1 MPVSFLSTT
10 QRERYGRY
18 PDTLSSEELARYFHL
33 DDDDREWIATKRRD
47 SSRLG
52 YALQLTTARFLGTF
66 LEDPTAVPSPVLHTL
81 SSQLGIA
88 DPSGCVV
95 DYRTTRQRWQHTSEI
110 RTRYGYREFTGTGV
124 QFRLGRWLCALCWT
138 GTDRPSALFDYANG
152 WLVGH
157 KVLLPGVTVLERFIA
172 EVRSRMESRLWRLLV
187 RGVTAAQRE
196 RLDDLLK
203 PAEGSRQSWL
213 DRLRKGPVRVS
224 APALVLALLRI
235 ETVRGLGIKL
245 PGTHV
250 PPSRIAA
257 LARFASTV
265 KVSAVARLPEARRIA
280 TLVAFVHCLEASAQD
295 DALDVLDLLLRE
307 LFTKAEK
314 EDRKVRQRSLKDL
327 DRVASTLAE
336 ACRMLLDPALP
347 DSELRERVYAAIG
360 RDELA
365 QALNEVRGLVRPPND
380 VFYTELEARKA
391 TVSRFLPT
399 LLRVIRFDANPAAQP
414 LAQTLQW
421 LHEKPDHDPPTAIV
435 GKAWQ
440 RHVVQDDG
448 RINATAYSFCALDKL
463 RSAIRRR
470 DVFISPSWR
479 YADPRAGLLAGAEWE
494 AARPI
499 VCRSLGLTAQPE
511 ATLSALTC
519 ELDET
524 YRRVAARLPENDAV
538 RFEKVGDKTELVL
551 SPLEALEEPPSLI
564 ALRNEIK
571 ARMPRV
577 DLPEILL
584 EVAGRTGCME
594 AFTHLTERTAR
605 AADLTTSLCAVLMA
619 EACNTG
625 PEPLVRPDTPA
636 LKRDRLMWV
645 DQNYVRDDTLTACN
659 AVLVT
664 AQNRIALARTWGG
677 GDVASADGMR
687 FVVPVR
693 TIHAAPNPKYFNR
706 GRGVTWYNL
715 LSDQRTG
722 LNAITVPGTLRDSL
736 VLLAVVL
743 EQQTELQPTQIMTDT
758 GAYSDLVFGLFRLSN
773 YRFCPR
779 LADVGGTR
787 FWRVDSDADYGD
799 LNALARQRVNLDR
812 ITPHWDDVLRL
823 VGSLKLGLVPAMGI
837 MRTLQVDERPTS
849 LAQAIAE
856 IGRIDKTIHTLN
868 FIDDE
873 ARRRATL
880 LQLNLGE
887 GRHSLAREVFHGK
900 RGELFQR
907 YREGQEDQLSA
918 LGLVVNMI
926 VLWNTLYMDAVLTQ
940 LRNEGYP
947 VKPEDEARLSPF
959 GHEHI
964 NMLGRYSFSV
974 PEAVAR
980 GELRPLTKE
989 NEP

>member
-1 MPVSFLSTT
+1 
-10 QRERYGRY
+10 
-18 PDTLSSEELARYFHL
+18 
-33 DDDDREWIATKRRD
+33 
-47 SSRLG
+47 
-52 YALQLTTARFLGTF
+52 
-66 LEDPTAVPSPVLHTL
+66 
-81 SSQLGIA
+81 
-88 DPSGCVV
+88 
-95 DYRTTRQRWQHTSEI
+95 
-110 RTRYGYREFTGTGV
+110 
-124 QFRLGRWLCALCWT
+124 
-138 GTDRPSALFDYANG
+138 ANG

-157 KVLLPGVTVLERFIA
+157 KVLLPGVTLLERFIA
-172 EVRSRMESRLWRLLV
+172 EIRSRMESRLWRLLV
-187 RGVTAAQRE
+187 HGVTPEQRQ

-203 PAEGSRQSWL
+203 LVEGSRQSWL

-224 APALVLALLRI
+224 APALVAALLRI

-257 LARFASTV
+257 LARFASTA
-265 KVSAVARLPEARRIA
+265 KVSAVARLPEVRRIA

-295 DALDVLDLLLRE
+295 DAIDVLDLLLRE

-327 DRVASTLAE
+327 DRAASTLAE

-347 DSELRERVYAAIG
+347 DGELRERVYAAIG
-360 RDELA
+360 HDELA

-391 TVSRFLPT
+391 TVSRFLPA

-414 LAQTLQW
+414 LAQALQW

-494 AARPI
+494 ASRPI
-499 VCRSLGLTAQPE
+499 VCRSLSLSAQPE
-511 ATLSALTC
+511 ATLSELTR

-524 YRRVAARLPENDAV
+524 YRRVAARLPQNDAV
-538 RFEKVGDKTELVL
+538 RFENVGDKTELVL

-659 AVLVT
+659 AVLVA
-664 AQNRIALARTWGG
+664 AQSRIALARTWGG

-693 TIHAAPNPKYFNR
+693 TIHAGPNPKYFNR

-736 VLLAVVL
+736 ILLAVVL

-787 FWRVDSDADYGD
+787 FWRVDPDADYGD

-837 MRTLQVDERPTS
+837 MRT
-849 LAQAIAE
+849 
-856 IGRIDKTIHTLN
+856 
-868 FIDDE
+868 
-873 ARRRATL
+873 
-880 LQLNLGE
+880 
-887 GRHSLAREVFHGK
+887 
-900 RGELFQR
+900 
-907 YREGQEDQLSA
+907 
-918 LGLVVNMI
+918 
-926 VLWNTLYMDAVLTQ
+926 
-940 LRNEGYP
+940 
-947 VKPEDEARLSPF
+947 
-959 GHEHI
+959 
-964 NMLGRYSFSV
+964 
-974 PEAVAR
+974 
-980 GELRPLTKE
+980 
-989 NEP
+989 

>member
-88 DPSGCVV
+88 DPSDCVI

-157 KVLLPGVTVLERFIA
+157 KVLLPGVTLLERFIA
-172 EVRSRMESRLWRLLV
+172 EIRSRMESRLWRLLV
-187 RGVTAAQRE
+187 HGVTPEQRQ

-203 PAEGSRQSWL
+203 LVEGSRQSWL

-224 APALVLALLRI
+224 APALVAALLRI

-257 LARFASTV
+257 LARFASTA
-265 KVSAVARLPEARRIA
+265 KVSAVARLPEVRRIA

-295 DALDVLDLLLRE
+295 DAIDVLDLLLRE

-327 DRVASTLAE
+327 DRAASTLAE

-347 DSELRERVYAAIG
+347 DGELRERVYAAIG
-360 RDELA
+360 HDELA

-391 TVSRFLPT
+391 TVSRFLPA

-414 LAQTLQW
+414 LAQALQW

-494 AARPI
+494 ASRPI
-499 VCRSLGLTAQPE
+499 VCRSLSLSAQPE
-511 ATLSALTC
+511 ATLSELTR

-524 YRRVAARLPENDAV
+524 YRRVAARLPQNDAV
-538 RFEKVGDKTELVL
+538 RFENVGDKTELVL

-659 AVLVT
+659 AVLVA
-664 AQNRIALARTWGG
+664 AQSRIALARTWGG

-693 TIHAAPNPKYFNR
+693 TIHAGPNPKYFNR

-736 VLLAVVL
+736 ILLAVVL
-743 EQQTELQPTQIMTDT
+743 EQQTELQPT
-758 GAYSDLVFGLFRLSN
+758 
-773 YRFCPR
+773 
-779 LADVGGTR
+779 
-787 FWRVDSDADYGD
+787 
-799 LNALARQRVNLDR
+799 
-812 ITPHWDDVLRL
+812 
-823 VGSLKLGLVPAMGI
+823 
-837 MRTLQVDERPTS
+837 
-849 LAQAIAE
+849 
-856 IGRIDKTIHTLN
+856 
-868 FIDDE
+868 
-873 ARRRATL
+873 
-880 LQLNLGE
+880 
-887 GRHSLAREVFHGK
+887 
-900 RGELFQR
+900 
-907 YREGQEDQLSA
+907 
-918 LGLVVNMI
+918 
-926 VLWNTLYMDAVLTQ
+926 
-940 LRNEGYP
+940 
-947 VKPEDEARLSPF
+947 
-959 GHEHI
+959 
-964 NMLGRYSFSV
+964 
-974 PEAVAR
+974 
-980 GELRPLTKE
+980 
-989 NEP
+989 

>member
-1 MPVSFLSTT
+1 
-10 QRERYGRY
+10 
-18 PDTLSSEELARYFHL
+18 
-33 DDDDREWIATKRRD
+33 
-47 SSRLG
+47 
-52 YALQLTTARFLGTF
+52 
-66 LEDPTAVPSPVLHTL
+66 
-81 SSQLGIA
+81 
-88 DPSGCVV
+88 
-95 DYRTTRQRWQHTSEI
+95 
-110 RTRYGYREFTGTGV
+110 
-124 QFRLGRWLCALCWT
+124 
-138 GTDRPSALFDYANG
+138 
-152 WLVGH
+152 
-157 KVLLPGVTVLERFIA
+157 
-172 EVRSRMESRLWRLLV
+172 MESRLWRLLV
-187 RGVTAAQRE
+187 HGVTPEQRQ

-203 PAEGSRQSWL
+203 LVEGSRQSWL

-224 APALVLALLRI
+224 APALVAALLRI

-257 LARFASTV
+257 LARFASTA
-265 KVSAVARLPEARRIA
+265 KVSAVARLPEVRRIA

-295 DALDVLDLLLRE
+295 DAIDVLDLLLRE

-327 DRVASTLAE
+327 DRAASTLAE

-347 DSELRERVYAAIG
+347 DGELRERVYAAIG
-360 RDELA
+360 HDELA

-391 TVSRFLPT
+391 TVSRFLPA

-414 LAQTLQW
+414 LAQALQW

-494 AARPI
+494 ASRPI
-499 VCRSLGLTAQPE
+499 VCRSLSLSAQPE
-511 ATLSALTC
+511 ATLSELTR

-524 YRRVAARLPENDAV
+524 YRRVAARLPQNDAV
-538 RFEKVGDKTELVL
+538 RFENVGDKTELVL

-659 AVLVT
+659 AVLVA
-664 AQNRIALARTWGG
+664 AQSRIALARTWGG

-693 TIHAAPNPKYFNR
+693 TIHAGPNPKYFNR

-736 VLLAVVL
+736 ILLAVVL

-787 FWRVDSDADYGD
+787 FWRVDPDADYGD

-887 GRHSLAREVFHGK
+887 GRHSLARGVFHGK

-940 LRNEGYP
+940 LRSEGYP

-980 GELRPLTKE
+980 GELRPLTKP
-989 NEP
+989 NDP

>member
-88 DPSGCVV
+88 DPSDCVI

-157 KVLLPGVTVLERFIA
+157 KVLLPGVTLLERFIA
-172 EVRSRMESRLWRLLV
+172 EIRSRMESRLWRLLV
-187 RGVTAAQRE
+187 HGVTPEQRQ

-203 PAEGSRQSWL
+203 LVEGSRQSWL

-224 APALVLALLRI
+224 APALVAALLRI

-257 LARFASTV
+257 LARFASTA
-265 KVSAVARLPEARRIA
+265 KVSAVARLPEVRRIA

-295 DALDVLDLLLRE
+295 DAIDVLDLLLRE

-327 DRVASTLAE
+327 DRAASTLAE

-347 DSELRERVYAAIG
+347 DGELRERVYAAIG
-360 RDELA
+360 HDELA

-391 TVSRFLPT
+391 TVSRFLPA

-414 LAQTLQW
+414 LAQALQW

-494 AARPI
+494 ASRPI
-499 VCRSLGLTAQPE
+499 VCRSLSLSAQPE
-511 ATLSALTC
+511 ATLSELTR

-524 YRRVAARLPENDAV
+524 YRRVAARLPQNDAV
-538 RFEKVGDKTELVL
+538 RFENVGDKTELVL

-605 AADLTTSLCAVLMA
+605 AADLTTSLCAV
-619 EACNTG
+619 
-625 PEPLVRPDTPA
+625 
-636 LKRDRLMWV
+636 
-645 DQNYVRDDTLTACN
+645 
-659 AVLVT
+659 
-664 AQNRIALARTWGG
+664 
-677 GDVASADGMR
+677 
-687 FVVPVR
+687 
-693 TIHAAPNPKYFNR
+693 
-706 GRGVTWYNL
+706 
-715 LSDQRTG
+715 
-722 LNAITVPGTLRDSL
+722 
-736 VLLAVVL
+736 
-743 EQQTELQPTQIMTDT
+743 
-758 GAYSDLVFGLFRLSN
+758 
-773 YRFCPR
+773 
-779 LADVGGTR
+779 
-787 FWRVDSDADYGD
+787 
-799 LNALARQRVNLDR
+799 
-812 ITPHWDDVLRL
+812 
-823 VGSLKLGLVPAMGI
+823 
-837 MRTLQVDERPTS
+837 
-849 LAQAIAE
+849 
-856 IGRIDKTIHTLN
+856 
-868 FIDDE
+868 
-873 ARRRATL
+873 
-880 LQLNLGE
+880 
-887 GRHSLAREVFHGK
+887 
-900 RGELFQR
+900 
-907 YREGQEDQLSA
+907 
-918 LGLVVNMI
+918 
-926 VLWNTLYMDAVLTQ
+926 
-940 LRNEGYP
+940 
-947 VKPEDEARLSPF
+947 
-959 GHEHI
+959 
-964 NMLGRYSFSV
+964 
-974 PEAVAR
+974 
-980 GELRPLTKE
+980 
-989 NEP
+989 